1 MLDTILDSPLSQWL
15 RHDIEATDHIV
26 ISSRIRLA
34 RNFDGLLFTNR
45 NDTSALEKV
54 NAISRGLLQ
63 PLKEADG
70 HQYSNISLEQL
81 SQSERA
87 VLVEKHLMS
96 PALEEKLPYRNLV
109 VSDDASIVI
118 MVNEEDHLRIQS
130 MASGLQ
136 LQQAY
141 DHAVQIDKAIEA
153 KHPYAFDERF
163 GYLTACPTNVGTG
176 LRASVMLHLPAL
188 TMSGRI
194 TRLIR
199 SIIQLGYSV
208 RGLYGEGSEA
218 LGAIYQ
224 ISNQRT
230 MGTSEEATIEQLTKI
245 VEGIIAEERKSR
257 QSLLHNDKEGL
268 EDVLWRSYGVLQ
280 YARRVNGKEALTKLS
295 DIQLGVDLDILP
307 PWGNDTFNELVAIT
321 RPNFLTK
328 YLGDEDLQPEETEKE
343 NEPVKTSV
351 NDSDVPTSVE
361 TGDGALIMTSMVVMI
376 VSGGVYLTVKKYI

>member
-1 MLDTILDSPLSQWL
+1 MLDTILDSPLSSWL
-15 RHDIEATDHIV
+15 QLDTDATDHIV

-34 RNFDGLLFTNR
+34 RNFDGILFTNR
-45 NDTSALEKV
+45 NDMSSLEKV
-54 NAISRGLLQ
+54 NTISRGLLQ

-70 HQYSNISLEQL
+70 HQYSNINLEQL
-81 SQSERA
+81 SERERA
-87 VLVEKHLMS
+87 ILVEKHLMS

-130 MASGLQ
+130 MVSGLR
-136 LQQAY
+136 LEVAY
-141 DHAVQIDKAIEA
+141 ERILKIDKTIEE
-153 KHPYAFDERF
+153 KYPYAFDERF

-188 TMSGRI
+188 TISGKI

-218 LGAIYQ
+218 LGNIYQ

-230 MGTSEEATIEQLTKI
+230 MGTSEEDTIEQLTKI

-257 QSLLHNDKEGL
+257 QLLLHNDKEGL

-280 YARRVNGKEALTKLS
+280 NARRVNGKEALTKLS
-295 DIQLGVDLDILP
+295 DIQLGVDLNILP
-307 PWGNDTFNELVAIT
+307 QWGKDSFNELIAIT
-321 RPNFLTK
+321 RPNFLSK
-328 YLGDEDLQPEETEKE
+328 YAG
-343 NEPVKTSV
+343 
-351 NDSDVPTSVE
+351 NDN
-361 TGDGALIMTSMVVMI
+361 
-376 VSGGVYLTVKKYI
+376 LTDIERDSYRAKVIRQKLSH

>member
-1 MLDTILDSPLSQWL
+1 MLDTILDSPLSSWL
-15 RHDIEATDHIV
+15 QLDTDATDHIV

-34 RNFDGLLFTNR
+34 RNFDGVLFTNR
-45 NDTSALEKV
+45 NDMSSLEKV
-54 NAISRGLLQ
+54 NSFSRSLLK
-63 PLKEADG
+63 PLKDVDG
-70 HQYSNISLEQL
+70 HQYSNINLEQL
-81 SQSERA
+81 SERDRA
-87 VLVEKHLMS
+87 ILVEKHLMS

-130 MASGLQ
+130 MVSGLR
-136 LQQAY
+136 LEVAY
-141 DHAVQIDKAIEA
+141 ERVLKIDKAIEV
-153 KHPYAFDERF
+153 KYPYAFDERF

-188 TMSGRI
+188 TISGKI

-218 LGAIYQ
+218 LGNIYQ

-230 MGTSEEATIEQLTKI
+230 MGTSEKDTIEQLTKI

-257 QSLLHNDKEGL
+257 QLLLHNDKEGL

-280 YARRVNGKEALTKLS
+280 NARRVNGKEALTKLS
-295 DIQLGVDLDILP
+295 DIQLGVDLNILP
-307 PWGNDTFNELVAIT
+307 QWGKDSFNELIAIT
-321 RPNFLTK
+321 RPNFLSK
-328 YLGDEDLQPEETEKE
+328 YAG
-343 NEPVKTSV
+343 
-351 NDSDVPTSVE
+351 NDN
-361 TGDGALIMTSMVVMI
+361 
-376 VSGGVYLTVKKYI
+376 LTDIERDSYRAKVIRQKLSH

>member
-1 MLDTILDSPLSQWL
+1 MLDTILDSPLSSWL
-15 RHDIEATDHIV
+15 QLDTDATDHIV

-34 RNFDGLLFTNR
+34 RNFDGVLFTNR
-45 NDTSALEKV
+45 NDMSSLEKV
-54 NAISRGLLQ
+54 NSFSRSLLK
-63 PLKEADG
+63 PLKDVDG
-70 HQYSNISLEQL
+70 HQYSNINLEQL
-81 SQSERA
+81 SERDRA
-87 VLVEKHLMS
+87 ILVEKHLMS

-130 MASGLQ
+130 MVSGLR
-136 LQQAY
+136 LEEAY
-141 DHAVQIDKAIEA
+141 ERILKIDKTIED
-153 KHPYAFDERF
+153 KYPYAFDERF

-188 TMSGRI
+188 TISGKI

-218 LGAIYQ
+218 LGNIYQ

-230 MGTSEEATIEQLTKI
+230 MGTSEEDTIEQLTKI

-257 QSLLHNDKEGL
+257 QLLLHNDKEGL

-280 YARRVNGKEALTKLS
+280 NARRVNGKEALTKLS
-295 DIQLGVDLDILP
+295 DIQLGVDLNILP
-307 PWGNDTFNELVAIT
+307 QWGKDSFNELIAIT
-321 RPNFLTK
+321 RPNFLSK
-328 YLGDEDLQPEETEKE
+328 YAG
-343 NEPVKTSV
+343 
-351 NDSDVPTSVE
+351 NDN
-361 TGDGALIMTSMVVMI
+361 
-376 VSGGVYLTVKKYI
+376 LTDIERDSYRAKIIRQKLSH

>member
-1 MLDTILDSPLSQWL
+1 MLDTILDSPLSSWL
-15 RHDIEATDHIV
+15 QLDTDATDHIV

-34 RNFDGLLFTNR
+34 RNFDGILFTNR
-45 NDTSALEKV
+45 NDMSSLEKV
-54 NAISRGLLQ
+54 NTISRGLLQ

-70 HQYSNISLEQL
+70 HQYSNINLEQL
-81 SQSERA
+81 SERERA
-87 VLVEKHLMS
+87 ILVEKHLMS

-130 MASGLQ
+130 MVSGLR
-136 LQQAY
+136 LEVAY
-141 DHAVQIDKAIEA
+141 ERILKIDKAIEG
-153 KHPYAFDERF
+153 KYLYAFDERF

-188 TMSGRI
+188 TISGKI

-218 LGAIYQ
+218 LGNIYQ

-230 MGTSEEATIEQLTKI
+230 MGTSEEDTIEQLTKI

-257 QSLLHNDKEGL
+257 QLLLHNDKEGL

-280 YARRVNGKEALTKLS
+280 NARRVNGKEALTKLS
-295 DIQLGVDLDILP
+295 DIQLGVDLNILP
-307 PWGNDTFNELVAIT
+307 QWGKDSFNELIAIT
-321 RPNFLTK
+321 RPNFLSK
-328 YLGDEDLQPEETEKE
+328 YAG
-343 NEPVKTSV
+343 
-351 NDSDVPTSVE
+351 NDN
-361 TGDGALIMTSMVVMI
+361 
-376 VSGGVYLTVKKYI
+376 LTDIERDSYRAKVIRQKLSH

>member
-1 MLDTILDSPLSQWL
+1 MLDTILDSPLSPWL
-15 RHDIEATDHIV
+15 QHDTDATDHIV

-34 RNFDGLLFTNR
+34 RNFDGILFTNR
-45 NDTSALEKV
+45 NDTSSLEKV
-54 NAISRGLLQ
+54 NTISRGLLQ

-70 HQYSNISLEQL
+70 HQYSNINLEQL
-81 SQSERA
+81 SERERA
-87 VLVEKHLMS
+87 ILVEKHLMS

-130 MASGLQ
+130 MVSGLR
-136 LQQAY
+136 LQEAY
-141 DHAVQIDKAIEA
+141 EHAQTIDKAIEA
-153 KHPYAFDERF
+153 KYPYAFDERF

-188 TMSGRI
+188 TISGRI

-218 LGAIYQ
+218 LGNIYQ

-230 MGTSEEATIEQLTKI
+230 MGVSEEDTIEQLTKI

-268 EDVLWRSYGVLQ
+268 EDVLWRSFGVLQ

-295 DIQLGVDLDILP
+295 DIQLGVDLEILP
-307 PWGNDTFNELVAIT
+307 SWSKDSFNELIAIT
-321 RPNFLTK
+321 RPNFLSK
-328 YLGDEDLQPEETEKE
+328 YAGNDDLTEIE
-343 NEPVKTSV
+343 R
-351 NDSDVPTSVE
+351 DSYRAKVIRQKLS
-361 TGDGALIMTSMVVMI
+361 
-376 VSGGVYLTVKKYI
+376 Y

>member
-1 MLDTILDSPLSQWL
+1 MLDTILDSPLSSWL
-15 RHDIEATDHIV
+15 QLDTDATDHIV

-34 RNFDGLLFTNR
+34 RNFDGILFTNR
-45 NDTSALEKV
+45 NDMSSLEKV
-54 NAISRGLLQ
+54 NTISRGLLK

-70 HQYSNISLEQL
+70 HQYSNINLEQL
-81 SQSERA
+81 SERERA
-87 VLVEKHLMS
+87 ILVEKHLMS

-130 MASGLQ
+130 MVSGLR
-136 LQQAY
+136 LEEAY
-141 DHAVQIDKAIEA
+141 ERILKIDKTIED
-153 KHPYAFDERF
+153 KYPYAFDERF

-188 TMSGRI
+188 TISGKI

-218 LGAIYQ
+218 LGNIYQ

-230 MGTSEEATIEQLTKI
+230 MGTSEEDTIEQLTKI

-257 QSLLHNDKEGL
+257 QLLLHNDKEGL

-280 YARRVNGKEALTKLS
+280 NARRVNGKEALTKLS
-295 DIQLGVDLDILP
+295 DIQLGVDLNILP
-307 PWGNDTFNELVAIT
+307 QWGKDSFNELIAIT
-321 RPNFLTK
+321 RPNFLSK
-328 YLGDEDLQPEETEKE
+328 YAGNDDLTDIER
-343 NEPVKTSV
+343 
-351 NDSDVPTSVE
+351 DSYRAKVIRQKLS
-361 TGDGALIMTSMVVMI
+361 
-376 VSGGVYLTVKKYI
+376 K

>member
-1 MLDTILDSPLSQWL
+1 MLDTILDSPLSSWL
-15 RHDIEATDHIV
+15 QLDTDATDHIV

-34 RNFDGLLFTNR
+34 RNFDGILFTNR
-45 NDTSALEKV
+45 NDMSSLEKV
-54 NAISRGLLQ
+54 NTISRGLLQ

-70 HQYSNISLEQL
+70 HQYSNINLEQL
-81 SQSERA
+81 SERERA
-87 VLVEKHLMS
+87 ILVEKHLMS

-130 MASGLQ
+130 MVSGLR
-136 LQQAY
+136 LEEAY
-141 DHAVQIDKAIEA
+141 ERILKIDKTIED
-153 KHPYAFDERF
+153 KYPYAFDERF

-188 TMSGRI
+188 TISGKI

-218 LGAIYQ
+218 LGNIYQ

-230 MGTSEEATIEQLTKI
+230 MGTSEEDTIEQLTKI

-257 QSLLHNDKEGL
+257 QLLLHNDKEGL

-280 YARRVNGKEALTKLS
+280 NARRVNGKEALTKLS
-295 DIQLGVDLDILP
+295 DIQLGVDLNILP
-307 PWGNDTFNELVAIT
+307 QWGKDSFNELVAIT
-321 RPNFLTK
+321 RPNFLSK
-328 YLGDEDLQPEETEKE
+328 YAG
-343 NEPVKTSV
+343 
-351 NDSDVPTSVE
+351 NDN
-361 TGDGALIMTSMVVMI
+361 
-376 VSGGVYLTVKKYI
+376 LTDIERDSYRAKIIRQKLSH

>member
-1 MLDTILDSPLSQWL
+1 MLDTILDSPLSSWL
-15 RHDIEATDHIV
+15 QLDTDATDHIV

-34 RNFDGLLFTNR
+34 RNFDGILFTNR
-45 NDTSALEKV
+45 NDMSSLEKV
-54 NAISRGLLQ
+54 NTISRGLLQ

-70 HQYSNISLEQL
+70 HQYSNINLEQL
-81 SQSERA
+81 SQGERA

-141 DHAVQIDKAIEA
+141 DRAVKIDKAIES

-188 TMSGRI
+188 NISGKI

-218 LGAIYQ
+218 LGNIYQ

-230 MGTSEEATIEQLTKI
+230 MGTSEEDTIEQLTKI

-257 QSLLHNDKEGL
+257 QLLLHNDKEGL

-280 YARRVNGKEALTKLS
+280 NARRVNGKEALTKLS
-295 DIQLGVDLDILP
+295 DIQLGVDLNILP
-307 PWGNDTFNELVAIT
+307 QWGKDSFNELIAIT
-321 RPNFLTK
+321 RPNFLSK
-328 YLGDEDLQPEETEKE
+328 YAGNDDLTDIER
-343 NEPVKTSV
+343 
-351 NDSDVPTSVE
+351 DSYRAKVIRQKLS
-361 TGDGALIMTSMVVMI
+361 
-376 VSGGVYLTVKKYI
+376 K

>member
-1 MLDTILDSPLSQWL
+1 MLDTILDSPLSPWL
-15 RHDIEATDHIV
+15 QHDTDATDHIV

-34 RNFDGLLFTNR
+34 RNFDGILFTNR
-45 NDTSALEKV
+45 NDTSSLEKV
-54 NAISRGLLQ
+54 NTISRGLLQ

-70 HQYSNISLEQL
+70 HQYSNINLEQL
-81 SQSERA
+81 SEHERA
-87 VLVEKHLMS
+87 ILVEKHLMS
-96 PALEEKLPYRNLV
+96 PALEEKLPYRSLV

-130 MASGLQ
+130 MVSGLR
-136 LQQAY
+136 LQEAY
-141 DHAVQIDKAIEA
+141 EHAKKIDKAIEA
-153 KHPYAFDERF
+153 KYPYAFDERF

-188 TMSGRI
+188 TISGRI

-218 LGAIYQ
+218 LGNIYQ

-230 MGTSEEATIEQLTKI
+230 MGVSEEDTIEQLTKI

-268 EDVLWRSYGVLQ
+268 EDVLWRSFGVLQ

-295 DIQLGVDLDILP
+295 DIQLGVDLEILP
-307 PWGNDTFNELVAIT
+307 SWSKDSFNELIAIT
-321 RPNFLTK
+321 RPNFLSK
-328 YLGDEDLQPEETEKE
+328 YAGNDDLTEIE
-343 NEPVKTSV
+343 R
-351 NDSDVPTSVE
+351 DSYRAKVIRQKLS
-361 TGDGALIMTSMVVMI
+361 
-376 VSGGVYLTVKKYI
+376 Y

>member
-1 MLDTILDSPLSQWL
+1 MLDTILDSPLSPWL
-15 RHDIEATDHIV
+15 QHDTDATDHIV

-34 RNFDGLLFTNR
+34 RNFDGILFTNR
-45 NDTSALEKV
+45 NDTSSLEKV
-54 NAISRGLLQ
+54 NTISRGLLQ

-70 HQYSNISLEQL
+70 HQYSNINLEQL
-81 SQSERA
+81 SERERA
-87 VLVEKHLMS
+87 ILVEKHLMS
-96 PALEEKLPYRNLV
+96 PALEEKLPYRSLV

-130 MASGLQ
+130 MVSGLR
-136 LQQAY
+136 LQEAY
-141 DHAVQIDKAIEA
+141 EHAQKIDKAIEA
-153 KHPYAFDERF
+153 KYPYAFDERF

-176 LRASVMLHLPAL
+176 MRASVMLHLPAL
-188 TMSGRI
+188 TISGRI

-218 LGAIYQ
+218 LGNIYQ

-230 MGTSEEATIEQLTKI
+230 MGVSEEDTIEQLTKI

-295 DIQLGVDLDILP
+295 DIQLGVDLEILP
-307 PWGNDTFNELVAIT
+307 SWGKDSFNELIAIT
-321 RPNFLTK
+321 RPNFLSK
-328 YLGDEDLQPEETEKE
+328 YAGNDDLTEIE
-343 NEPVKTSV
+343 R
-351 NDSDVPTSVE
+351 DSYRAKIIRQKLSH
-361 TGDGALIMTSMVVMI
+361 
-376 VSGGVYLTVKKYI
+376 

>member
-1 MLDTILDSPLSQWL
+1 MLDTILDSPLSPWL
-15 RHDIEATDHIV
+15 QLDTDATDHIV

-34 RNFDGLLFTNR
+34 RNFDGILFTNR
-45 NDTSALEKV
+45 NDLSSLEKV
-54 NAISRGLLQ
+54 NTISRGLLQ

-70 HQYSNISLEQL
+70 HQYSNINLEQL
-81 SQSERA
+81 SERERA
-87 VLVEKHLMS
+87 ILVEKHLMS
-96 PALEEKLPYRNLV
+96 PALEEKVPYRNLV
-109 VSDDASIVI
+109 ISDDASIVI

-130 MASGLQ
+130 MVSGLR
-136 LQQAY
+136 LHEAY
-141 DHAVQIDKAIEA
+141 EHAQKIDKAIEA
-153 KHPYAFDERF
+153 KYPYAFDERF

-188 TMSGRI
+188 TISGRI

-218 LGAIYQ
+218 LGNIYQ

-230 MGTSEEATIEQLTKI
+230 MGVSEEDTIEQLTKI

-295 DIQLGVDLDILP
+295 DIQLGVDLEILP
-307 PWGNDTFNELVAIT
+307 SWGKDSFNELIAIT
-321 RPNFLTK
+321 RPNFLSK
-328 YLGDEDLQPEETEKE
+328 YAGNDDLSDIER
-343 NEPVKTSV
+343 
-351 NDSDVPTSVE
+351 DSYRAKVIRQKLSH
-361 TGDGALIMTSMVVMI
+361 
-376 VSGGVYLTVKKYI
+376 

>member
-1 MLDTILDSPLSQWL
+1 MLDTILDSPLSSWL
-15 RHDIEATDHIV
+15 QLDTDATDHIV

-34 RNFDGLLFTNR
+34 RNFDGVLFTNR
-45 NDTSALEKV
+45 NDMSSLEKV
-54 NAISRGLLQ
+54 NSFSRSLLK
-63 PLKEADG
+63 PLKDVDG
-70 HQYSNISLEQL
+70 HQYSNINLEQL
-81 SQSERA
+81 SERDRA
-87 VLVEKHLMS
+87 ILVEKHLMS

-130 MASGLQ
+130 MVSGLR
-136 LQQAY
+136 LEVAY
-141 DHAVQIDKAIEA
+141 ERVLKIDKAIES
-153 KHPYAFDERF
+153 KYPYAFDERF

-188 TMSGRI
+188 TISGKI

-218 LGAIYQ
+218 LGNIYQ

-230 MGTSEEATIEQLTKI
+230 MGTSEKDTIEQLTKI

-257 QSLLHNDKEGL
+257 QLLLHNDKEGL

-280 YARRVNGKEALTKLS
+280 NARRVNGKEALTKLS
-295 DIQLGVDLDILP
+295 DIQLGVDLNILP
-307 PWGNDTFNELVAIT
+307 QWGKDSFNELIAIT
-321 RPNFLTK
+321 RPNFLSK
-328 YLGDEDLQPEETEKE
+328 YAG
-343 NEPVKTSV
+343 
-351 NDSDVPTSVE
+351 NDN
-361 TGDGALIMTSMVVMI
+361 
-376 VSGGVYLTVKKYI
+376 LTDIERDSYRAKVIRQKLSH

>member
-1 MLDTILDSPLSQWL
+1 MLDTILDSPLSPWL
-15 RHDIEATDHIV
+15 QHDIDATDHIV

-34 RNFDGLLFTNR
+34 RNFDGVLFTNR
-45 NDTSALEKV
+45 NDMSSLEKV
-54 NAISRGLLQ
+54 NSISRGLLK
-63 PLKEADG
+63 PLKDVDG
-70 HQYSNISLEQL
+70 HQYSNINLEQL
-81 SQSERA
+81 SERERA
-87 VLVEKHLMS
+87 ILVEKHLMS
-96 PALEEKLPYRNLV
+96 PVLEEKLPYRNLV

-130 MASGLQ
+130 MVYGLK
-136 LQQAY
+136 LEVAY
-141 DHAVQIDKAIEA
+141 ERVLKIDKAIEA
-153 KHPYAFDERF
+153 KYPYAFDERF

-188 TMSGRI
+188 TLSGKI

-218 LGAIYQ
+218 LGNIYQ

-230 MGTSEEATIEQLTKI
+230 MGTSEKDTIEQLTKI

-280 YARRVNGKEALTKLS
+280 NARRVNGKEALTKLS

-307 PWGNDTFNELVAIT
+307 QWGKDSFNELIAIT
-321 RPNFLTK
+321 RPNFLSK
-328 YLGDEDLQPEETEKE
+328 YAG
-343 NEPVKTSV
+343 
-351 NDSDVPTSVE
+351 NDN
-361 TGDGALIMTSMVVMI
+361 
-376 VSGGVYLTVKKYI
+376 LTDIERDSYRAKVIRQKLSH

>member
-1 MLDTILDSPLSQWL
+1 MLDTILDSPLSSWL
-15 RHDIEATDHIV
+15 QLDTDATDNIV

-34 RNFDGLLFTNR
+34 RNFDGVLFTNR
-45 NDTSALEKV
+45 NDMSSLEKV
-54 NAISRGLLQ
+54 NSFSRSLLK
-63 PLKEADG
+63 PLKDVDG
-70 HQYSNISLEQL
+70 HQYSNINLEQL
-81 SQSERA
+81 SERDRA
-87 VLVEKHLMS
+87 ILVEKHLMS

-130 MASGLQ
+130 MVSGLR
-136 LQQAY
+136 LEVAY
-141 DHAVQIDKAIEA
+141 ERVLKIDKTIED
-153 KHPYAFDERF
+153 KYPYAFDERF

-188 TMSGRI
+188 TISGKI

-218 LGAIYQ
+218 LGNIYQ

-230 MGTSEEATIEQLTKI
+230 MGTSEEDTIEQLTKI

-257 QSLLHNDKEGL
+257 QLLLHNDKEGL

-280 YARRVNGKEALTKLS
+280 NARRVNGKEALTKLS

-307 PWGNDTFNELVAIT
+307 LWGNDTFNELVAIT

-328 YLGDEDLQPEETEKE
+328 YLGNEDLTEADR
-343 NEPVKTSV
+343 
-351 NDSDVPTSVE
+351 DSYRAKVIRQKLS
-361 TGDGALIMTSMVVMI
+361 
-376 VSGGVYLTVKKYI
+376 K

>member
-1 MLDTILDSPLSQWL
+1 MLDTILDSPLSSWL
-15 RHDIEATDHIV
+15 QLDTDATDHIV

-34 RNFDGLLFTNR
+34 RNFDGILFTNR
-45 NDTSALEKV
+45 NDMSSLEKV
-54 NAISRGLLQ
+54 NTISRGLLQ

-70 HQYSNISLEQL
+70 HQYSNINLEQL
-81 SQSERA
+81 SERERA
-87 VLVEKHLMS
+87 ILVEKHLMS

-130 MASGLQ
+130 MVSGLR
-136 LQQAY
+136 LEVAY
-141 DHAVQIDKAIEA
+141 ERILKIDKTIEE
-153 KHPYAFDERF
+153 KYPYAFDERF

-188 TMSGRI
+188 TISGKI

-218 LGAIYQ
+218 LGNIYQ

-230 MGTSEEATIEQLTKI
+230 MGTSEEDTIEQLTKI

-257 QSLLHNDKEGL
+257 QLLLHNDKEGL

-280 YARRVNGKEALTKLS
+280 NARRVNGKEALTKLS
-295 DIQLGVDLDILP
+295 NIQLGVDLNILP
-307 PWGNDTFNELVAIT
+307 QWGKDSFNELIAIT
-321 RPNFLTK
+321 RPNFLSK
-328 YLGDEDLQPEETEKE
+328 YAG
-343 NEPVKTSV
+343 
-351 NDSDVPTSVE
+351 NDN
-361 TGDGALIMTSMVVMI
+361 
-376 VSGGVYLTVKKYI
+376 LTDIERDSYRAKIIRQKLSQ

>member
-1 MLDTILDSPLSQWL
+1 MLDTILDSPLSSWL
-15 RHDIEATDHIV
+15 QLDTDATDHIV

-34 RNFDGLLFTNR
+34 RNFDGILFTNR
-45 NDTSALEKV
+45 NDMSSLEKV
-54 NAISRGLLQ
+54 NTISRGLLQ

-70 HQYSNISLEQL
+70 HQYSNINLEQL
-81 SQSERA
+81 SERERA
-87 VLVEKHLMS
+87 ILVEKHLMS

-130 MASGLQ
+130 MVSGLR
-136 LQQAY
+136 LEVAY
-141 DHAVQIDKAIEA
+141 ERILKIDKAIEG
-153 KHPYAFDERF
+153 KYPYAFDEQF

-188 TMSGRI
+188 TISGKI

-218 LGAIYQ
+218 LGNIYQ

-230 MGTSEEATIEQLTKI
+230 MGTSEEDTIEQLTKI

-257 QSLLHNDKEGL
+257 QLLLHNDKEGL

-280 YARRVNGKEALTKLS
+280 NARRVNGKEALTKLS
-295 DIQLGVDLDILP
+295 DIQLGVDLNILP
-307 PWGNDTFNELVAIT
+307 QWGKDSFNELIAIT
-321 RPNFLTK
+321 RPNFLSK
-328 YLGDEDLQPEETEKE
+328 YAGNDNLTDTER
-343 NEPVKTSV
+343 
-351 NDSDVPTSVE
+351 DSYRAKVIRQKLSH
-361 TGDGALIMTSMVVMI
+361 
-376 VSGGVYLTVKKYI
+376 

>member
-1 MLDTILDSPLSQWL
+1 MLDTILDSPLSSWL
-15 RHDIEATDHIV
+15 QLDTDATDHIV

-34 RNFDGLLFTNR
+34 RNFDGILFTNR
-45 NDTSALEKV
+45 NDMSSLEKV
-54 NAISRGLLQ
+54 NTISRGLLQ

-70 HQYSNISLEQL
+70 HQYSNINLEQL
-81 SQSERA
+81 SERERA
-87 VLVEKHLMS
+87 ILVEKHLMS

-130 MASGLQ
+130 MVSGLR
-136 LQQAY
+136 LEEAY
-141 DHAVQIDKAIEA
+141 ERILKIDKTIED
-153 KHPYAFDERF
+153 KYPYAFDERF

-188 TMSGRI
+188 TISGKI

-218 LGAIYQ
+218 LGNIYQ

-230 MGTSEEATIEQLTKI
+230 MGTSEKDTIEQLTKI

-257 QSLLHNDKEGL
+257 QLLLHNDKEGL

-280 YARRVNGKEALTKLS
+280 NARRVNGKEALTKLS
-295 DIQLGVDLDILP
+295 DIQLGVDLNILP
-307 PWGNDTFNELVAIT
+307 QWGKDSFNELIAIT
-321 RPNFLTK
+321 RPNFLSK
-328 YLGDEDLQPEETEKE
+328 YAG
-343 NEPVKTSV
+343 
-351 NDSDVPTSVE
+351 NDN
-361 TGDGALIMTSMVVMI
+361 
-376 VSGGVYLTVKKYI
+376 LTDIERDSYRAKVIRQKLSH

>member
-1 MLDTILDSPLSQWL
+1 MLDTILDSPLSSWL
-15 RHDIEATDHIV
+15 QLDTDATDHIV

-34 RNFDGLLFTNR
+34 RNFDGILFTNR
-45 NDTSALEKV
+45 NDMSSLEKV
-54 NAISRGLLQ
+54 NTISRGLLQ

-70 HQYSNISLEQL
+70 HQYSNINLEQL
-81 SQSERA
+81 SERERA
-87 VLVEKHLMS
+87 ILVEKHLMS

-109 VSDDASIVI
+109 VSYDASIVI

-130 MASGLQ
+130 MVSGLR
-136 LQQAY
+136 LEEAY
-141 DHAVQIDKAIEA
+141 ERILKIDKTIED
-153 KHPYAFDERF
+153 KYPYAFDERF

-188 TMSGRI
+188 IISGKI

-218 LGAIYQ
+218 LGNIYQ

-230 MGTSEEATIEQLTKI
+230 MGTSEEDTIEQLTKI

-257 QSLLHNDKEGL
+257 QLLLHNDKEGL

-280 YARRVNGKEALTKLS
+280 NARRVNGKEALTKLS
-295 DIQLGVDLDILP
+295 DIQLGVDLNILP
-307 PWGNDTFNELVAIT
+307 QWGKDSFNELIAIT
-321 RPNFLTK
+321 RPNFLSK
-328 YLGDEDLQPEETEKE
+328 YAG
-343 NEPVKTSV
+343 
-351 NDSDVPTSVE
+351 NDN
-361 TGDGALIMTSMVVMI
+361 
-376 VSGGVYLTVKKYI
+376 LTDIERDSYRAKVIRQKLSH

>member
-1 MLDTILDSPLSQWL
+1 MLDTILDSPLSPWL
-15 RHDIEATDHIV
+15 QLDTDATDHIV

-34 RNFDGLLFTNR
+34 RNFDSILFTNR
-45 NDTSALEKV
+45 NDLSSLEKV
-54 NAISRGLLQ
+54 NTISRGLLQ

-70 HQYSNISLEQL
+70 HQYSNINLEQL
-81 SQSERA
+81 SERERA
-87 VLVEKHLMS
+87 ILVEKHMMS

-130 MASGLQ
+130 MVSGLR
-136 LQQAY
+136 LHEAY
-141 DHAVQIDKAIEA
+141 EHALKIDKAIEA
-153 KHPYAFDERF
+153 KYPYAFDERF

-188 TMSGRI
+188 SISGRI

-218 LGAIYQ
+218 LGNIYQ

-230 MGTSEEATIEQLTKI
+230 MGVSEEDTIEQLKKI

-280 YARRVNGKEALTKLS
+280 
-295 DIQLGVDLDILP
+295 
-307 PWGNDTFNELVAIT
+307 
-321 RPNFLTK
+321 
-328 YLGDEDLQPEETEKE
+328 
-343 NEPVKTSV
+343 
-351 NDSDVPTSVE
+351 
-361 TGDGALIMTSMVVMI
+361 
-376 VSGGVYLTVKKYI
+376 

>member
-1 MLDTILDSPLSQWL
+1 MLDTILDSPLSSWL
-15 RHDIEATDHIV
+15 QLDTDATDHIV

-34 RNFDGLLFTNR
+34 RNFDGILFTNR
-45 NDTSALEKV
+45 NDMSSLEKV
-54 NAISRGLLQ
+54 NTISRGLLL

-70 HQYSNISLEQL
+70 HQYSNINLEQL
-81 SQSERA
+81 SERERA
-87 VLVEKHLMS
+87 ILVEKHLMS

-130 MASGLQ
+130 MVSGLR
-136 LQQAY
+136 LEEAY
-141 DHAVQIDKAIEA
+141 ERILKIDKTIED
-153 KHPYAFDERF
+153 KYPYAFDERF

-188 TMSGRI
+188 TISGKI

-218 LGAIYQ
+218 LGNIYQ

-230 MGTSEEATIEQLTKI
+230 MGTSEEDTIEQLTKI

-257 QSLLHNDKEGL
+257 QLLLHNDKEGL

-280 YARRVNGKEALTKLS
+280 NARRVNGKEALTKLS
-295 DIQLGVDLDILP
+295 DIQLGVDLNILP
-307 PWGNDTFNELVAIT
+307 QWGKDSFNELIAIT
-321 RPNFLTK
+321 RPNFLSK
-328 YLGDEDLQPEETEKE
+328 YAG
-343 NEPVKTSV
+343 
-351 NDSDVPTSVE
+351 NDN
-361 TGDGALIMTSMVVMI
+361 
-376 VSGGVYLTVKKYI
+376 LTDIERDSYRAKVIRQKLSH

>member
-1 MLDTILDSPLSQWL
+1 MLDTILDSPLSSWL
-15 RHDIEATDHIV
+15 QLDTDATDHIV

-34 RNFDGLLFTNR
+34 RNFDGVLFTNR
-45 NDTSALEKV
+45 NDMSSLEKV
-54 NAISRGLLQ
+54 NSFSRSLLK
-63 PLKEADG
+63 PLKDVDG
-70 HQYSNISLEQL
+70 HQYSNINLEKL
-81 SQSERA
+81 SERNRA
-87 VLVEKHLMS
+87 ILVEKHLMS

-130 MASGLQ
+130 MVSGLR
-136 LQQAY
+136 LEEAY
-141 DHAVQIDKAIEA
+141 ERILKIDKTIED
-153 KHPYAFDERF
+153 KYPYAFDERF

-188 TMSGRI
+188 TISGRI

-218 LGAIYQ
+218 LGNIYQ

-230 MGTSEEATIEQLTKI
+230 MGVSEEDTIEQLTKI

-268 EDVLWRSYGVLQ
+268 EDVLWRSFGVLQ

-295 DIQLGVDLDILP
+295 DIQLGVDLNILP
-307 PWGNDTFNELVAIT
+307 QWGKDSFNELIAIT
-321 RPNFLTK
+321 RPNFLSK
-328 YLGDEDLQPEETEKE
+328 YAG
-343 NEPVKTSV
+343 
-351 NDSDVPTSVE
+351 NDN
-361 TGDGALIMTSMVVMI
+361 
-376 VSGGVYLTVKKYI
+376 LTDIERDSYRAKVIRQKLSH

>member
-1 MLDTILDSPLSQWL
+1 MLDTILDSPLSPWL
-15 RHDIEATDHIV
+15 QHDTDATDHIV

-34 RNFDGLLFTNR
+34 RNFDGILFTNR
-45 NDTSALEKV
+45 NDTSSLEKV
-54 NAISRGLLQ
+54 NTISRGLLQ

-70 HQYSNISLEQL
+70 HQYSNINLEQL
-81 SQSERA
+81 SERERA
-87 VLVEKHLMS
+87 ILVEKHLMS

-130 MASGLQ
+130 MVSGLR
-136 LQQAY
+136 LQKAY
-141 DHAVQIDKAIEA
+141 EHAKKIYKAIEA
-153 KHPYAFDERF
+153 KYPYAFDERF

-188 TMSGRI
+188 TISGRI

-218 LGAIYQ
+218 LGNIYQ

-230 MGTSEEATIEQLTKI
+230 MGVSEEDTIEQLTKI

-295 DIQLGVDLDILP
+295 DIQLGVDLEILP
-307 PWGNDTFNELVAIT
+307 SWSKDSFNELIAIT
-321 RPNFLTK
+321 RPNFLSK
-328 YLGDEDLQPEETEKE
+328 YAGNDDLTEIE
-343 NEPVKTSV
+343 R
-351 NDSDVPTSVE
+351 DSYRAKVIRQKLS
-361 TGDGALIMTSMVVMI
+361 
-376 VSGGVYLTVKKYI
+376 Y

>member
-1 MLDTILDSPLSQWL
+1 MLDTILDSPLSSWL
-15 RHDIEATDHIV
+15 QLDTDATDHIV

-34 RNFDGLLFTNR
+34 RNFDGILFTNR
-45 NDTSALEKV
+45 NDMSSLEKV
-54 NAISRGLLQ
+54 NTISRGLLQ

-70 HQYSNISLEQL
+70 HQYSNINLEQL
-81 SQSERA
+81 SERERA
-87 VLVEKHLMS
+87 ILVEKHLMS

-130 MASGLQ
+130 MVSGLR
-136 LQQAY
+136 LDVAY
-141 DHAVQIDKAIEA
+141 ERILKIDKTIED
-153 KHPYAFDERF
+153 KYPYAFDERF

-188 TMSGRI
+188 TISGKI

-218 LGAIYQ
+218 LGNIYQ

-230 MGTSEEATIEQLTKI
+230 MGTSEEDTIEQLTKI

-257 QSLLHNDKEGL
+257 QLLLHNDKEVL

-280 YARRVNGKEALTKLS
+280 NARRVNGKEALTKLS
-295 DIQLGVDLDILP
+295 DIQLGVDLNILP
-307 PWGNDTFNELVAIT
+307 QWGKDSFNELIAIT
-321 RPNFLTK
+321 RPNFLSK
-328 YLGDEDLQPEETEKE
+328 YAG
-343 NEPVKTSV
+343 
-351 NDSDVPTSVE
+351 NDN
-361 TGDGALIMTSMVVMI
+361 
-376 VSGGVYLTVKKYI
+376 LTDIERDSYRAKVIRQKLSH

>member
-1 MLDTILDSPLSQWL
+1 MLDTILDSPLSSWL
-15 RHDIEATDHIV
+15 QLDTDATDHIV

-34 RNFDGLLFTNR
+34 RNFDGILFTNR
-45 NDTSALEKV
+45 NDMSSLEKV
-54 NAISRGLLQ
+54 NTISRGLLQ

-70 HQYSNISLEQL
+70 HQYSNINLEQL
-81 SQSERA
+81 SERERA
-87 VLVEKHLMS
+87 ILVEKHLMS

-130 MASGLQ
+130 MVSGLR
-136 LQQAY
+136 LEVAY
-141 DHAVQIDKAIEA
+141 ERILKIDKTIEE
-153 KHPYAFDERF
+153 KYPYSFDERF

-188 TMSGRI
+188 TISGKI

-218 LGAIYQ
+218 LGNIYQ

-230 MGTSEEATIEQLTKI
+230 MGTSEEDTIEQLTKI

-257 QSLLHNDKEGL
+257 QLLLHNDKEGL

-280 YARRVNGKEALTKLS
+280 NARRVNGKEALTKLS
-295 DIQLGVDLDILP
+295 DIQLGVDLNILP
-307 PWGNDTFNELVAIT
+307 QWGKDSFNELIAIT
-321 RPNFLTK
+321 RPNFLSK
-328 YLGDEDLQPEETEKE
+328 YAG
-343 NEPVKTSV
+343 
-351 NDSDVPTSVE
+351 NDN
-361 TGDGALIMTSMVVMI
+361 
-376 VSGGVYLTVKKYI
+376 LTDIERDSYRAKVIRQKLSH